1 MDKIYDLIVIG
12 GGPAGLSAGIYAGRA
27 QMDVLIIEKSEIG
40 GQITTT
46 SEVVN
51 YPGIKEISGH
61 HLGEQMRD
69 QALGFGVEF
78 LKSEVTTM
86 DFKEEIKKVET
97 TSGTYKALSVIIA
110 TGANPRKLGFPG
122 EAEFT
127 GRGVAYCATC
137 DGEFF
142 TGLDVFVIGAGF
154 AAAEEAIFLTKF
166 ARKVTIIAREPEFT
180 CAKSIAEKVLK
191 HPKIEVKFN
200 SQIVEVTGDTKLRKA
215 IFKDN
220 LTDTTW
226 EYTAPDNESFG
237 VFVFIGYK
245 PQSDLFKNHVN
256 LDSQGYIVTDGDL
269 QTNVKDVY
277 AIGDIRPKR
286 LRQVVTAV
294 ADGALAATVLEKVV
308 EEKREALGIEKEE
321 KEHPKTSD
329 VSKENSKSK
338 FLDEGIVSQL
348 KGIFERFQNSIKI
361 VSVLNDNDLSVN
373 IKEFLTE
380 ICDISDKISLEI
392 YKKDE
397 NPELERKIELDYA
410 PTIAILDSNDNFRG
424 VKFSGLPSGHEL
436 NSFILALYNIAG
448 PGQEL
453 NEELKGKIQGIDK
466 KVKLKIAVSLSC
478 SLCPEVVTGAQRL
491 AIENSNVQAEMIDIF
506 AFPELKNKY
515 NIMGVPALIID
526 DKEIS
531 FGKQSI
537 EEIIEK
543 IKR

>member
-27 QMDVLIIEKSEIG
+27 QMDVLIIEKSEVG

-61 HLGEQMRD
+61 HLGEQMRE

-78 LKSEVTTM
+78 LKSEVTNM
-86 DFKEEIKKVET
+86 DFKDEIKKVET

-122 EAEFT
+122 EVEFT

-191 HPKIEVKFN
+191 HPKIEVRFN
-200 SQIVEVTGDTKLRKA
+200 SQIIEVTGDTKLRKA

-220 LTDTTW
+220 LTNTTW

-329 VSKENSKSK
+329 ISKEESKSK

-348 KGIFERFQNSIKI
+348 KGIFERFQSSIKI

-380 ICDISDKISLEI
+380 ICDISDKITLEF

-397 NPELERKIELDYA
+397 NLELEKKIELDCS

-424 VKFSGLPSGHEL
+424 VKFLGLPSGHEL

-453 NEELKGKIQGIDK
+453 NK
-466 KVKLKIAVSLSC
+466 
-478 SLCPEVVTGAQRL
+478 
-491 AIENSNVQAEMIDIF
+491 
-506 AFPELKNKY
+506 
-515 NIMGVPALIID
+515 
-526 DKEIS
+526 
-531 FGKQSI
+531 
-537 EEIIEK
+537 
-543 IKR
+543 

>member
-1 MDKIYDLIVIG
+1 MNKIYDLIVIG

-27 QMDVLIIEKSEIG
+27 QMDVLIIEKSEVG

-61 HLGEQMRD
+61 HLGEQMRE

-78 LKSEVTTM
+78 LKSEVTNM
-86 DFKEEIKKVET
+86 DFKDEIKKVET
-97 TSGTYKALSVIIA
+97 TSGTYKALSVVIA

-122 EAEFT
+122 EIEYT

-200 SQIVEVTGDTKLRKA
+200 SQIIEVTGDTKLRKA

-220 LTDTTW
+220 LTNTTW
-226 EYTAPDNESFG
+226 EYNAPDNESFG

-256 LDSQGYIVTDGDL
+256 LDSQGYIITDGDL

-277 AIGDIRPKR
+277 AVGDIRPKR

-308 EEKREALGIEKEE
+308 EEKREVLGIKKEE

-329 VSKENSKSK
+329 VSNEDSKSK

-348 KGIFERFQNSIKI
+348 KGIFERFQNNIKI
-361 VSVLNDNDLSVN
+361 VSILNDNDLSIN
-373 IKEFLTE
+373 IREFLTE
-380 ICDISDKISLEI
+380 ICDISDK
-392 YKKDE
+392 YK
-397 NPELERKIELDYA
+397 
-410 PTIAILDSNDNFRG
+410 
-424 VKFSGLPSGHEL
+424 
-436 NSFILALYNIAG
+436 
-448 PGQEL
+448 
-453 NEELKGKIQGIDK
+453 
-466 KVKLKIAVSLSC
+466 
-478 SLCPEVVTGAQRL
+478 
-491 AIENSNVQAEMIDIF
+491 
-506 AFPELKNKY
+506 
-515 NIMGVPALIID
+515 
-526 DKEIS
+526 
-531 FGKQSI
+531 
-537 EEIIEK
+537 
-543 IKR
+543 

>member
-12 GGPAGLSAGIYAGRA
+12 GGPAGLSTGIYAGRA
-27 QMDVLIIEKSEIG
+27 QMDVLIIEKAEIG

-61 HLGEQMRD
+61 SLGEEMRV
-69 QALGFGVEF
+69 QAAGFGVEF
-78 LKSEVTTM
+78 LKSEVTNIN
-86 DFKEEIKKVET
+86 FKEEIKEIET
-97 TSGTYKALSVIIA
+97 TSGTYKALSVVIA

-122 EAEFT
+122 EDEYT

-166 ARKVTIIAREPEFT
+166 AKKVTIIAREPEFT

-220 LTDTTW
+220 LTNTTW
-226 EYTAPDNESFG
+226 EYNAPNNESFG
-237 VFVFIGYK
+237 VFVYIGYK

-256 LDSQGYIVTDGDL
+256 LDPQGYIITDGDL
-269 QTNVKDVY
+269 QTSAKDVY
-277 AIGDIRPKR
+277 AVGDIRPKR

-294 ADGALAATVLEKVV
+294 ADGALAATALEKVV
-308 EEKREALGIEKEE
+308 EEKREILGIEKEE
-321 KEHPKTSD
+321 KEISKTSD
-329 VSKENSKSK
+329 VSEENSKSK
-338 FLDEGIVSQL
+338 FLDESIVSQL
-348 KGIFERFQNSIKI
+348 KGIFDRFQNNIKI
-361 VSVLNDNDLSVN
+361 VSVLNDSDLSTN
-373 IKEFLTE
+373 IREFLSE
-380 ICDISDKISLEI
+380 ICDISDKVSLEI

-397 NPELERKIELDYA
+397 NLELEKKISLDCS
-410 PTIAILDSNDNFRG
+410 PTIAILDSNNNFRG

-448 PGQEL
+448 PGQEI
-453 NEELKGKIQGIDK
+453 NEELSKKIQGINK

-491 AIENSNVQAEMIDIF
+491 AIENSNIQAEMVDIF

-526 DKEIS
+526 DKDVS
-531 FGKQSI
+531 FGKQSM

-543 IKR
+543 IK

>member
-1 MDKIYDLIVIG
+1 MERIYDLIVIG

-27 QMDVLIIEKSEIG
+27 QMDVLIIEKSEMG
-40 GQITTT
+40 GQIVTT

-61 HLGEQMRD
+61 NLGEKMRE
-69 QALGFGVEF
+69 QAAGFGVEF
-78 LKSEVTTM
+78 LKSEVTNM
-86 DFKEEIKKVET
+86 DFKNEIKVLET

-220 LTDTTW
+220 LTNTTW
-226 EYTAPDNESFG
+226 EYKVSENESFG

-256 LDSQGYIVTDGDL
+256 LDSQGYIITDEDL

-277 AIGDIRPKR
+277 AIGDIRPKK

-308 EEKREALGIEKEE
+308 EEKRETLGIEKEV
-321 KEHPKTSD
+321 KEQPKTSD
-329 VSKENSKSK
+329 VSEEKTQSR
-338 FLDEGIVSQL
+338 FLDEGIISQL
-348 KGIFERFQNSIKI
+348 KGIFERFQSNIKI
-361 VSVLNDNDLSVN
+361 VSVLNDSEISGN
-373 IKEFLTE
+373 IKEFLNE
-380 ICDISDKISLEI
+380 ISNISNKISLEI

-397 NPELERKIELDYA
+397 NIELEKKIELDCT

-453 NEELKGKIQGIDK
+453 NEELKGKIKAIDK
-466 KVKLKIAVSLSC
+466 KVNLKIAVSLSC

-491 AIENSNVQAEMIDIF
+491 AIENSNIKAEMIDIF
-506 AFPELKNKY
+506 AFPELKKKY

-526 DKEIS
+526 DKHIS

-537 EEIIEK
+537 EEIIKK
-543 IKR
+543 IK